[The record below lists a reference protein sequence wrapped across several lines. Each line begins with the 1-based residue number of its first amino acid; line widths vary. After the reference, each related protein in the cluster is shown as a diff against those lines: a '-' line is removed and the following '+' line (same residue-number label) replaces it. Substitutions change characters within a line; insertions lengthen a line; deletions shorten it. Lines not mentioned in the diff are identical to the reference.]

1 MVAIMVA
8 ILTEVEGIVVAVMV
22 VEAVQW
28 TAAVVVTVVV
38 VYISKQT
45 H

>member
-1 MVAIMVA
+1 MVAIMEA

-28 TAAVVVTVVV
+28 SAATVVVV
-38 VYISKQT
+38 VYICKQT

>member
-1 MVAIMVA
+1 MVAIMEA
-8 ILTEVEGIVVAVMV
+8 ILTEVGGIVVAVMV

-28 TAAVVVTVVV
+28 SAAAVVVV
-38 VYISKQT
+38 VYICKQT